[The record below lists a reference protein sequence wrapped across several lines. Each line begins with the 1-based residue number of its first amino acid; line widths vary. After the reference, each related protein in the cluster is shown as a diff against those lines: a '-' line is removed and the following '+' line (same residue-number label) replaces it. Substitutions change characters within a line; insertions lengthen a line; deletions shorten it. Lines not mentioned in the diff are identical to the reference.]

1 MPNSGGIIGQPCRR
15 RHQSAADEAAG
26 GEVVVV
32 ISNGSGEDKP
42 AEWTRGRSTGKL
54 HGPKLI
60 GCMHVCQVFGPQ
72 CMLSLVLTE
81 PAGSKSGLPQPRYE
95 IYMYARC

>member
-32 ISNGSGEDKP
+32 ISNGGGEDKP
-42 AEWTRGRSTGKL
+42 AKWTRGRSTGKL
-54 HGPKLI
+54 RRLESMTSI
-60 GCMHVCQVFGPQ
+60 NR
-72 CMLSLVLTE
+72 LNS
-81 PAGSKSGLPQPRYE
+81 A
-95 IYMYARC
+95 A